1 MVDPARVNECTHEFC
16 FACILQWSKVSSTC
30 PLCKTPFQALW
41 NVTSRTSVPV
51 EPAAASC
58 PWDAPA
64 NSSIETSLQDELT
77 HGYDMDDGFVVPDG
91 FVEFEDMELMEL
103 VPSATAHWTGTA
115 RLRSRRE
122 RRRRGETASDAISIM
137 RPPRS
142 HRRVIVDDEDECI
155 DGATGEGATRS
166 EKLPLNRRSK
176 YFGGQVRP

>member
-103 VPSATAHWTGTA
+103 PSATAHWTGTA